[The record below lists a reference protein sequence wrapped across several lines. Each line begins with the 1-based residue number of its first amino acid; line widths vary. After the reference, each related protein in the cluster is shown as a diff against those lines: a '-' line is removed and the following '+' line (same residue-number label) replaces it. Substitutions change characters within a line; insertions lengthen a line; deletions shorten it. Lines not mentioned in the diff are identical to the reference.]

1 MIISAGIAMTFLL
14 LSTQQSQA
22 ANISAGDSG
31 TATIVND
38 TAATA
43 ATSSNSYQQAK
54 DTYQDALANYQ
65 SNRQDWLT
73 AKSQYRNSK
82 SAADLENAL
91 TKAKNHLIKT
101 TNVMM
106 AYLTAVKTRLENTE
120 NIDSSLLQSLT
131 AEIDSDISWLQT
143 KQAEINNAANKD
155 DLIAAAATLKSRWD
169 EIKARV
175 FKYVGSILAG
185 KVETAIIKLEKAK
198 DTVHDKINLL
208 EENGQDVT
216 KLKNL
221 ETDFI
226 QKIDH
231 AKDQLAKAREKFN
244 QISSIAEARNL
255 FNEAKGFLEL
265 ANKYVREAWQALQS
279 IITELKQSRIHY
291 QERSGTGTIQVE
303 GNGSIKL
310 SGSGK
315 VAGTT
320 DTGATA
326 VVTDNEGDAVVD
338 TQGQG
343 RKEELGNN
351 QTRYT
356 GFGSIEVT
364 GSDVE
369 VKITGSTLD
378 IDASGTGVVIMT
390 GTGTYQI
397 GDGETQDIPAAGVK
411 ITFTPA

>member
-1 MIISAGIAMTFLL
+1 MKKIFFMIISAGIAMTFLL

-169 EIKARV
+169 EIKAR
-175 FKYVGSILAG
+175 
-185 KVETAIIKLEKAK
+185 
-198 DTVHDKINLL
+198 
-208 EENGQDVT
+208 Q
-216 KLKNL
+216 
-221 ETDFI
+221 
-226 QKIDH
+226 Q
-231 AKDQLAKAREKFN
+231 
-244 QISSIAEARNL
+244 
-255 FNEAKGFLEL
+255 
-265 ANKYVREAWQALQS
+265 
-279 IITELKQSRIHY
+279 
-291 QERSGTGTIQVE
+291 
-303 GNGSIKL
+303 
-310 SGSGK
+310 
-315 VAGTT
+315 
-320 DTGATA
+320 
-326 VVTDNEGDAVVD
+326 
-338 TQGQG
+338 
-343 RKEELGNN
+343 
-351 QTRYT
+351 
-356 GFGSIEVT
+356 
-364 GSDVE
+364 
-369 VKITGSTLD
+369 
-378 IDASGTGVVIMT
+378 
-390 GTGTYQI
+390 
-397 GDGETQDIPAAGVK
+397 
-411 ITFTPA
+411 